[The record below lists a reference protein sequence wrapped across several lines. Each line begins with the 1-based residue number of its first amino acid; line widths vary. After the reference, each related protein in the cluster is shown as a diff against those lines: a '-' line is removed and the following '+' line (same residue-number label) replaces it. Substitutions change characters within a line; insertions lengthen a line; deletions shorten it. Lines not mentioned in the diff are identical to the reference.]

1 MIKSQ
6 IGGSHNKVHRAQPIR
21 AVPIKSNYS
30 TYQNSIVG
38 NNQRN
43 EFQSISMSLN
53 TNDFRN
59 AGFQKNVMGNDMSY
73 QNKNFGYAQ
82 TSQFNND
89 FN

>member
-1 MIKSQ
+1 
-6 IGGSHNKVHRAQPIR
+6 
-21 AVPIKSNYS
+21 
-30 TYQNSIVG
+30 
-38 NNQRN
+38 
-43 EFQSISMSLN
+43 MSLN

-73 QNKNFGYAQ
+73 QNKNIGYVQ